1 MPEPSPGKSKA
12 DSLKGVL
19 IGVLLPVLL
28 LDHCSGGS
36 MKPWEPLPG
45 QHWWELGPAWAMAV
59 ALCLPIGYGIA
70 QFARRGKIDLMSA
83 IGLAGVLLTGVIT
96 LCVVGEGGSVSGS
109 TPWWFAAKE
118 AMIPLILAAAVL
130 LSSRSESPLLQT
142 FLYTP
147 ELFDIPRIESGIR
160 ERGEQ
165 SAYRRTL
172 ARASYLLAGSLAL
185 SAVANFCLALH
196 FLLPVLA
203 ESPDRQQVA
212 YNYAVGSLTWWGFL
226 VIGVPL
232 MATLMGVMAYLL
244 RRLGRLADL
253 SRDELL
259 LR

>member
-1 MPEPSPGKSKA
+1 MTETPVGKPKS

-28 LDHCSGGS
+28 LDYCSGGS
-36 MKPWEPLPG
+36 IKPWEPLPD
-45 QHWWELGPAWAMAV
+45 QRWWELGPAWAMGL
-59 ALCLPIGYGIA
+59 ALSLPIGYGIV
-70 QFARRGKIDLMSA
+70 QFVRRGKIDLMSS

-96 LCVVGEGGSVSGS
+96 LCVVGEGGSILAS

-118 AMIPLILAAAVL
+118 AMIPLILATAVL
-130 LSSRSESPLLQT
+130 LSSRSDAPLLQT

-147 ELFDIPRIESGIR
+147 ELFDIPRIETRIA
-160 ERGEQ
+160 ERSEEE
-165 SAYRRTL
+165 AYRLTL
-172 ARASYLLAGSLAL
+172 ANASRMLAGSLAL
-185 SAVANFCLALH
+185 SAIANFGLALH

-203 ESPDRQQVA
+203 EPAERQQVA

-244 RRLGRLADL
+244 RRLGRLTSL